1 MEALRYF
8 IFEESGFHGSRTEY
22 YHSASRYLDH
32 VLDDS
37 EGLPVPL
44 SVVFIE
50 LARRLEIED
59 VSGLALPG
67 HFVVGHFQNDKDK
80 LKIIDVF
87 ERGKI
92 LSKAETIEMI
102 RSISGY
108 RIGDEDFE
116 PVDPRGIVV
125 RMLQNL
131 IGLEID
137 DKKEPTEAVKFLDL
151 AIVVDP

>member
-1 MEALRYF
+1 M
-8 IFEESGFHGSRTEY
+8 
-22 YHSASRYLDH
+22 
-32 VLDDS
+32 
-37 EGLPVPL
+37 
-44 SVVFIE
+44 
-50 LARRLEIED
+50 
-59 VSGLALPG
+59 
-67 HFVVGHFQNDKDK
+67 VGHFQNDKDK